1 MALHLFYFPKQCFLT
16 HNLPGHPMKKPPRG
30 TTAQIRCS
38 ANEQSFSLMTESRR
52 SAHYQPAFWSYD
64 FVESLKKR
72 EEICDGS
79 VKELEKM
86 YEDRARKLEDEVKWM
101 IHEKSAE
108 PLTLLEFID
117 DIQRLGLGH
126 RFENDIKRSL
136 DKILLLEGSNAGK
149 GESLHHTALRFRI
162 LKQHGYKVSQEVF
175 EGFTDQNGHFKACLC
190 KDVKGMLS
198 LYEASYLASEG
209 ETLLHEAMA
218 FLKMHL
224 KDLEGTLD
232 KSLEELVNHAMELP
246 LHRRMPRLE
255 ARWFIEAYKRREGAD
270 DVLLELAILDFN
282 MVQWTLQDDLQ
293 DMSRWWKDMGL
304 ASKLHFARDR
314 LMECFFWTVGM
325 AFEPEFSNC
334 RKGLTK
340 VTSFITTID
349 DVYDVYGSVDELEL
363 FTDAVARWDIN
374 MVNNLPGYMKLCFL
388 ALYNTVNEM
397 AYDTLKE
404 QGHNILPYLTKAWA
418 DLCKVFLVEAK
429 WCHKEYTP
437 TFEEYL
443 ENGWRSVSGA
453 AILIHAYFLMSK
465 NITKE
470 ALECLENDHELL
482 RWPSTIFRLCND
494 LATSKAELE
503 RGESANSISCYMHQ
517 TGVSEEDARE
527 HMKILIDES
536 WKKMN
541 KVREMD
547 SDSPFAKPFVE
558 TAINLARIAQCTY
571 QYGDSHGAPDAR
583 SKKRVL
589 SLIVEPIPVNLKK

>member
-1 MALHLFYFPKQCFLT
+1 M
-16 HNLPGHPMKKPPRG
+16 
-30 TTAQIRCS
+30 
-38 ANEQSFSLMTESRR
+38 
-52 SAHYQPAFWSYD
+52 
-64 FVESLKKR
+64 ESLKKR

-117 DIQRLGLGH
+117 DIQRLGLGY

-162 LKQHGYKVSQEVF
+162 LKQHGYKVTQDVF
-175 EGFTDQNGHFKACLC
+175 EAFTDCNGDFKPCLC

-198 LYEASYLASEG
+198 LYEASYLALEG
-209 ETLLHEAMA
+209 ETLLHEAMV
-218 FLKMHL
+218 FTKMHL
-224 KDLEGTLD
+224 KALGGNMD

-246 LHRRMPRLE
+246 LHHRMPRLE
-255 ARWFIEAYKRREGAD
+255 DRWCIEAYKRREGRD
-270 DVLLELAILDFN
+270 DVLLELAMLGFN
-282 MVQWTLQDDLQ
+282 MVQSTLQDELK
-293 DMSRWWKDMGL
+293 DMFKWWKDMGL
-304 ASKLHFARDR
+304 ANKLDFARDR
-314 LMECFFWTVGM
+314 LMECFFSAVGM
-325 AFEPEFSNC
+325 AFKPEFSKC

-340 VTSFITTID
+340 VAAFISSID
-349 DVYDVYGSVDELEL
+349 DVYDVYGSLDELEL
-363 FTDAVARWDIN
+363 FTDAVTRWDIN
-374 MVNNLPGYMKLCFL
+374 MVNNLPDYMKLCFL

-397 AYDTLKE
+397 AYHTLKE

-429 WCHKEYTP
+429 WAHKEYIP

-443 ENGWRSVSGA
+443 ENGWRSASGV

-482 RWPSTIFRLCND
+482 RWPSTILRLCND

-517 TGVSEEDARE
+517 TGVSEESARE
-527 HMKILIDES
+527 HMKILTGES

-541 KVREMD
+541 KVREPD
-547 SDSPFAKPFVE
+547 YDSPFSKPFME
-558 TAINLARIAQCTY
+558 IAFNLARISECTY
-571 QYGDSHGAPDAR
+571 QYGDAHGAPDAR
-583 SKKRVL
+583 SRQRVL
-589 SLIVEPIPVNLKK
+589 SLIIEPIPLNLKK

>member
-1 MALHLFYFPKQCFLT
+1 
-16 HNLPGHPMKKPPRG
+16 
-30 TTAQIRCS
+30 
-38 ANEQSFSLMTESRR
+38 MTESRR

-72 EEICDGS
+72 EEICEGS

-117 DIQRLGLGH
+117 DIERLGLGY

-162 LKQHGYKVSQEVF
+162 LKQHGYKVTQDVF
-175 EGFTDQNGHFKACLC
+175 EAFTDCNGDFKPCLC

-198 LYEASYLASEG
+198 LYEASYLALEG
-209 ETLLHEAMA
+209 ETLLHEAMV
-218 FLKMHL
+218 FTKMHL
-224 KDLEGTLD
+224 KALGGNMD

-246 LHRRMPRLE
+246 LHHRMPRLE
-255 ARWFIEAYKRREGAD
+255 DRWCIEAYKRREGGD
-270 DVLLELAILDFN
+270 DVLLELAMLDFN
-282 MVQWTLQDDLQ
+282 MLQTTLQDELK
-293 DMSRWWKDMGL
+293 DMFKWWKDMGL
-304 ASKLHFARDR
+304 ANKLHFARDR
-314 LMECFFWTVGM
+314 LMECFFSAVGM
-325 AFEPEFSNC
+325 AFKPEFSKC

-340 VTSFITTID
+340 VTAFISTID
-349 DVYDVYGSVDELEL
+349 DVYDVYGSLDELEL
-363 FTDAVARWDIN
+363 FTDAVTRWDIN
-374 MVNNLPGYMKLCFL
+374 MVNNLPDYMKLCFL

-397 AYDTLKE
+397 AYHTLKE

-429 WCHKEYTP
+429 WCHEEYIP

-443 ENGWRSVSGA
+443 ENGWRSASGA

-494 LATSKAELE
+494 LATSKTELE
-503 RGESANSISCYMHQ
+503 RGESANSISCYTHQ
-517 TGVSEEDARE
+517 TGVSEERARE
-527 HMKILIDES
+527 HMKILIGES
-536 WKKMN
+536 WKEMN
-541 KVREMD
+541 NVREPD
-547 SDSPFAKPFVE
+547 YDSPFSKPFME
-558 TAINLARIAQCTY
+558 IAFNLARIAQCIY
-571 QYGDSHGAPDAR
+571 QYGDAHGAPDAR
-583 SKKRVL
+583 SRQRIL
-589 SLIVEPIPVNLKK
+589 SLIIEPIPLYLKK